1 MPALASPPRWRGPGR
16 AQMGTLSRRHAGF
29 PQNRDKYP
37 GSCPSS
43 GLARRL
49 ARQHDRLRAA
59 AHAQLAEQIGHV
71 VARGLLRDA
80 QLPRDLRVAAALA
93 QQPQHRALALGQP
106 VQRQRRRRAI
116 CTSQRSEEH
125 TSELQSLMRIS
136 YAVFCLKK
144 KNQTNN
150 LTAPTN
156 YNHDTPLHHQ
166 YTNSLSQI
174 SNYLPSII

>member
-1 MPALASPPRWRGPGR
+1 MIRRPPISTRTDTLFPYTTLFRSVEEGEDDGHDTDLGNDSGDAPSPMPALASPPRWRGPGR

-71 VARGLLRDA
+71 VARSLLRAA
-80 QLPRDLRVAAALA
+80 QLPRDLRVAAALE
-93 QQPQHRALALGQP
+93 
-106 VQRQRRRRAI
+106 
-116 CTSQRSEEH
+116 RSEERRVGK
-125 TSELQSLMRIS
+125 M
-136 YAVFCLKK
+136 C
-144 KNQTNN
+144 
-150 LTAPTN
+150 
-156 YNHDTPLHHQ
+156 D
-166 YTNSLSQI
+166 
-174 SNYLPSII
+174 

>member
-1 MPALASPPRWRGPGR
+1 MR
-16 AQMGTLSRRHAGF
+16 TLSRRHAGF

-93 QQPQHRALALGQP
+93 QQPQ
-106 VQRQRRRRAI
+106 
-116 CTSQRSEEH
+116 RSEEH
-125 TSELQSLMRIS
+125 TSELPSLMRNS
-136 YAVFCLKK
+136 YAVFCL
-144 KNQTNN
+144 T
-150 LTAPTN
+150 
-156 YNHDTPLHHQ
+156 
-166 YTNSLSQI
+166 
-174 SNYLPSII
+174 